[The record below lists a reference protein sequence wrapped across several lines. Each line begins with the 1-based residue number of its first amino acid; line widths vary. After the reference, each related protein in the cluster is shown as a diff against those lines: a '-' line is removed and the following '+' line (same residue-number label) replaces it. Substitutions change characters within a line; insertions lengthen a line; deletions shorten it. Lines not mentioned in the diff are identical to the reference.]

1 MKRVPFLLFLF
12 VFFCRSAALADPYA
26 DMAKAQKA
34 FYAVHSF
41 RATIAGT
48 KMPGKSILMEFVAPD
63 RYHVKLPVGDEYII
77 GDTMTM
83 NMNGMH
89 VNIPMQGQMKSM
101 MQNLRGWA
109 SNRDMK
115 KDFTIT
121 DAGTQDGLHAYK
133 YVDHQHPDNAVMMY
147 VGSDNLPRK
156 SVVTDKTGGTTTIT
170 YSDYNTPI
178 TINP

>member
-1 MKRVPFLLFLF
+1 MKRLLFPLF
-12 VFFCRSAALADPYA
+12 AFVLSCTAAALADPYA
-26 DMAKAQKA
+26 DMAKVQKA

-89 VNIPMQGQMKSM
+89 MNIPMQGRMKSM

-109 SNRDMK
+109 ANRDMK

-121 DAGTQDGLHAYK
+121 DAGSQGGLHAYR
-133 YVDHQHPDNAVMMY
+133 YIDHQHPESTVMMY
-147 VGSDNLPRK
+147 VASDNLPRR
-156 SVVTDKTGGTTTIT
+156 SVVTDKTGGTTTIS

-178 TINP
+178 SINP